1 MADFIKVDTARVS
14 SAAKYIANY
23 NNRIRDDFSSVESAM
38 RVLNNAWDGAAASRA
53 MSAFHEI
60 RNAFHEPRYE
70 VLQNYV
76 AFLQQTVDSGY
87 TQTEKTN
94 TSLSKLFL

>member
-14 SAAKYIANY
+14 ATAKNIANY
-23 NNRIRDDFSSVESAM
+23 NSRIRDDFSSVESAM
-38 RVLNNAWDGAAASRA
+38 RALNNAWDGAAASRA

-60 RNAFHEPRYE
+60 KNAFHEPRYE

-76 AFLQQTVDSGY
+76 AFLQQTVDPGY
-87 TQTEKTN
+87 TLAEKAN
-94 TSLSKLFL
+94 TSLADRFL